1 MDKETR
7 TGHAVVFPGMGP
19 TRFDDV
25 ARFMTINAQAR
36 QLVAAADERLGY
48 SLVDR
53 YRDAEGDYSEYA
65 QVAFLVNSVALARW
79 AEEALGCAPTVCVG
93 PSFGN
98 KAAAIHSGALDF
110 ADGVTMTARFARVL
124 DDYFATEHPEV
135 VTLSFART
143 PSETLRKILDELD
156 AEGEWYDVTCQVDDD
171 FAMVALSHSRLE
183 WLRQRLRGVGGLPL
197 YVMRPPM
204 HSPAFAGLRRR
215 IEDEALAGLYFADP
229 RLPVVS
235 DHDGKLLTTGAE
247 VRELVLDGCV
257 RAVRWPDALTALRN
271 LGVGRLFVAG
281 QDALFGR
288 VSVATR
294 NFEVTAVD
302 PRLALRPRRRGG
314 AR

>member
-19 TRFDDV
+19 TRFEDV
-25 ARFMTINAQAR
+25 ARFMVINPQAR
-36 QLVAAADERLGY
+36 KLVAAADERLGY
-48 SLVDR
+48 SLIDR
-53 YRDAEGDYSEYA
+53 YRDTEGDYSEYA
-65 QVAFLVNSVALARW
+65 QIAFLVNSLALAQW
-79 AEEALGCAPTVCVG
+79 AEATLGCEPTVCVG

-98 KAAAIHSGALDF
+98 KAAAVHSGALDF

-124 DDYFATEHPEV
+124 DDYFATEHREA

-143 PSETLRKILDELD
+143 PPETLRTVRDELD
-156 AEGEWYDVTCQVDDD
+156 AMGEWHDITCQVDDD
-171 FAMVALSHSRLE
+171 FAMLTLSRSRLE
-183 WLRQRLRGVGGLPL
+183 WLQLRLRALGGLPL
-197 YVMRPPM
+197 YVMHPPM
-204 HSPAFAGLRRR
+204 HSPAFDGLRRR
-215 IEDEALAGLYFADP
+215 IEDEALAGLEFSDP
-229 RLPVVS
+229 RLPVIS

-257 RAVRWPDALTALRN
+257 RAVHWPDALTALRDR
-271 LGVGRLFVAG
+271 GVGRLFIAG

-302 PRLALRPRRRGG
+302 PRLALRPQRRGG